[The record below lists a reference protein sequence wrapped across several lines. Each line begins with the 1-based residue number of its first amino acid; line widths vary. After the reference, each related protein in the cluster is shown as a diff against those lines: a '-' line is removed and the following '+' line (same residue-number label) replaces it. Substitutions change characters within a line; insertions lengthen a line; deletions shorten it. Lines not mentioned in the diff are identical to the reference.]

1 MVSGSVK
8 GVAVRRFDSCPDYKI
23 INVMKQLIK
32 QSIIGALYL
41 FATASMGAVI
51 IVALYTM
58 VGR

>member
-32 QSIIGALYL
+32 QSIIGALYI
-41 FATASMGAVI
+41 FMIAAMGAVI
-51 IVALYTM
+51 VIGLYTM
-58 VGR
+58 AGR

>member
-32 QSIIGALYL
+32 QSIIGAHLHVYDCRHGG
-41 FATASMGAVI
+41 SSCCCPVYYGW
-51 IVALYTM
+51 
-58 VGR
+58 

>member
-51 IVALYTM
+51 VVALYTM